1 MRMHNAAMIRMRVPV
16 SLFLVTT
23 ILGVVIPTTVV
34 VGQAE
39 SKEPTTPPNILLIM
53 ADDLGF
59 SDLGCYGAEIQTPN
73 LDALA
78 AGGLRYTQFHNTAR
92 CWPTRA
98 ALLTGYYAQQVRR
111 DKLPGLARGNRPD
124 WAPLVTEALGAG
136 GYRCYHT
143 GKWHIDG
150 MPLGNGFHHS
160 YYLKDQ
166 GRFFSPKTHWE
177 DDVKQPPV
185 ERDTGY
191 YATTA
196 LADHAVRVLKDHAA
210 NHSDAPFFHYLAFA
224 APHFPLHALPE
235 DIKVYEKMYD
245 EGWEVHRERRW
256 ARQQELGLFPADT
269 KLSAIEPKVGPP
281 YPFPHAIKQ
290 LGPGETNLPLPWAEL
305 TPQQRAFQAKKM
317 ALHAAMIHRMDIEI
331 GRVLTQLRAMDAFDN
346 TLVVFLSDNGASA
359 EIMVRD
365 DGHDP
370 KASMGS
376 APTYLCLGPGWSSAC
391 NTPFRRHKTWVHEGG
406 SATPLVMHWPAG
418 ITARGELRHEAVGHV
433 IDMVPTILDLAE
445 LQPPSVGLSTE
456 PTAATEPMPGTSLV
470 PTFAGDLGLGSRKL
484 WWAHD
489 GHRAFR
495 DGDWKLVAL
504 DGGDWELY
512 DLANDP
518 TEQVDVAGVLP
529 ERVQELAQA
538 WQIRA
543 NHFVKLVGGQGQ
555 VKPGPVGG
563 RGRGKRGAA
572 SSK

>member
-1 MRMHNAAMIRMRVPV
+1 MFDFRFRFPTPLIQ
-16 SLFLVTT
+16 T
-23 ILGVVIPTTVV
+23 LGVLIASCLLT
-34 VGQAE
+34 QAQ
-39 SKEPTTPPNILLIM
+39 EPTPPNILLIM

-59 SDLGCYGAEIQTPN
+59 SDLGCYGGEIQTPH

-111 DKLPGLARGNRPD
+111 DKLPGLARGNRPA
-124 WAPLVTEALGAG
+124 WAPLVTEALGGA

-150 MPLGNGFHHS
+150 MPLGNGFDHS

-166 GRFFSPKTHWE
+166 GRFFSPKTHWL

-196 LADHAVRVLKDHAA
+196 LADHAVRVLKDHAK
-210 NHSDAPFFHYLAFA
+210 NHKDAPFFHYLAFA

-235 DIKVYEKMYD
+235 DIAVYEKMYD
-245 EGWEVHRERRW
+245 DGWEVHRERRW
-256 ARQQELGLFPADT
+256 TRQQELGLFPADT
-269 KLSAIEPKVGPP
+269 KLSAVEAEVGPP
-281 YPFPHAIKQ
+281 YPFPDAIKQ
-290 LGPGETNLPLPWAEL
+290 LGPGETNLPLPWKKL
-305 TPQQRAFQAKKM
+305 TPEQRRFQARKM

-331 GRVLTQLRAMDAFDN
+331 GRVLAQLRAMDAFEN
-346 TLVVFLSDNGASA
+346 TLVIFLSDNGASA

-370 KASMGS
+370 AAPMGS
-376 APTYLCLGPGWSSAC
+376 AASYLCLGPGWSSAC
-391 NTPFRRHKTWVHEGG
+391 NTPFRRHKTWVHQGG

-418 ITARGELRHEAVGHV
+418 IAARGELRHQVVGHV
-433 IDMVPTILDLAE
+433 IDMVPTMLELAGIE
-445 LQPPSVGLSTE
+445 AS
-456 PTAATEPMPGTSLV
+456 PTAPIEPMPGTSLI
-470 PTFAGDLGLGSRKL
+470 PTFATDTGLGSRSL

-504 DGGDWELY
+504 EGGEWELY
-512 DLANDP
+512 DLANDQ
-518 TEQVDVAGVLP
+518 TEQNDLARILP
-529 ERVQELAQA
+529 ERVRDLTDRWQVQA
-538 WQIRA
+538 D
-543 NHFVKLVGGQGQ
+543 HFVQLSGSKSQ
-555 VKPGPVGG
+555 PRDAPVGG
-563 RGRGKRGAA
+563 RLKGNRKQKNPR
-572 SSK
+572 